1 MPPPH
6 YVQPNHLQLPP
17 GFPWWQPP
25 QQFQQQQQAPK
36 ITLTLFWHSDP
47 AVWFTGG
54 GTFIR
59 LNVHHGHLRFDFAL
73 SALPENALTQLGD
86 ILRQLTHWLT
96 HMKL

>member
-1 MPPPH
+1 M
-6 YVQPNHLQLPP
+6 VQ
-17 GFPWWQPP
+17 
-25 QQFQQQQQAPK
+25 
-36 ITLTLFWHSDP
+36 
-47 AVWFTGG
+47 TGG